1 MEKSSCRVL
10 SSPCKFVYD
19 VVVVVVVVV
28 VDVVVGGVVVV
39 PLLEFQVFLF
49 PRRSS
54 SISNLSSK
62 RGRAR
67 CRI

>member
-19 VVVVVVVVV
+19 VVVVV

-49 PRRSS
+49 PRCSS
-54 SISNLSSK
+54 SISNLS
-62 RGRAR
+62 
-67 CRI
+67 

>member
-49 PRRSS
+49 PRCSS
-54 SISNLSSK
+54 IISNLSSK
-62 RGRAR
+62 RGR
-67 CRI
+67 I